1 MNQTWA
7 FRVSRSQWL
16 IHLAWLIRIWK
27 IDWFWASKAWTRSLL
42 KPHRWRSFSPY
53 KVRPPKPFIAIYS
66 LVDYGLWM
74 FFGGMTIQIIHS
86 YTILDYTRLYYI
98 LSYTILSYPILS
110 YLILYYPILNY
121 TVHGVSQTQLLP
133 VLCFLS
139 LGIQTQKLHEDQKGD
154 EILRHPHLRFSR
166 QIYTYI
172 LYIYIYI
179 YIYGA
184 NMGLKIGFTQSF
196 NHSLS

>member
-133 VLCFLS
+133 VLCFFIAGHPDPETPRRPERRWNTPAS
-139 LGIQTQKLHEDQKGD
+139 ASA
-154 EILRHPHLRFSR
+154 ILKAN
-166 QIYTYI
+166 
-172 LYIYIYI
+172 IYIYI
-179 YIYGA
+179 IHIYIWGKYGSE
-184 NMGLKIGFTQSF
+184 NWVYPKF
-196 NHSLS
+196 